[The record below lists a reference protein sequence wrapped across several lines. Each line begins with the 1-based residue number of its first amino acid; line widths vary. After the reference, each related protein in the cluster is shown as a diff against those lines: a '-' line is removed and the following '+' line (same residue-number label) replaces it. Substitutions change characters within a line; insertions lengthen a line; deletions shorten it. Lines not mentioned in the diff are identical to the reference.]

1 MASKKASA
9 GARAQQFLANIGT
22 AGGPIGSPA
31 LIGFGA
37 GNIAQQLTYGNTDP
51 YGAVRMMGAGPA
63 VGDPRSSQPPI
74 SPNLDASY
82 LKLNLPGS
90 PLPQY
95 GLFTDRYLKASQ
107 ITQDQMLANEQ
118 LMMTQMMPP
127 QGQLPMGIIPPTP
140 QKKGG
145 R

>member
-31 LIGFGA
+31 LVGFGGGDNA
-37 GNIAQQLTYGNTDP
+37 EQLNYGNTDP
-51 YGAVRMMGAGPA
+51 YGFVRTTGGNLA
-63 VGDPRSSQPPI
+63 VGDPRVPQAPI
-74 SPNLDASY
+74 TQNLDGSY

-90 PLPQY
+90 PLPQH
-95 GLFTDRYLKASQ
+95 GLFTDRYVKASQ
-107 ITQDQMLANEQ
+107 ITQDQMLASEQ
-118 LMMTQMMPP
+118 MMMTQMMPP